1 MWDCAD
7 RQRRR
12 HPAESCH
19 APVGR
24 GVNLSTIGSAI
35 RAQPAPAR
43 AAKASAGES
52 LFEPGRNCWR
62 VERAAQVAFLVDGEE
77 YFGAVRAALAKAQHS
92 FYILG
97 WDTDSR
103 MRLTPKGADDGLPE
117 PLADFLNTIAARRG
131 VHGYVLSWDFA
142 MLYTLEREWFPI
154 FKLDWRTHRRLQFRL
169 DDHIPAGASHHQK
182 IVVVDDTVAFV
193 SGYDLTRVRW
203 DTHKHAEDDPC
214 RVDHRGVKYPPFHD
228 VGIAVTGTCARALG
242 DLARER
248 WRRATGHTLKPS
260 ITSAPA
266 DVWPTGVDTVLTDVD
281 VAISRTEPRFNGY
294 PEVSEIRQLH
304 LDAIASARRTIFAEN
319 QYFTSRLITDA
330 FSERLREPDAPEI
343 AVLSPFKQSGWLEIS
358 TMGVL
363 RGRNHRRLRAADPN
377 NRYRLYYPTLPWLD
391 AKGEC
396 LNIHSKVFVVDD
408 ELVMIGSANLADR
421 SMGTDTECNLAIE
434 ARGRPEIAKAIAGL
448 RERLLAEHL
457 DHSPAEV
464 ADALRRTRSL
474 HKTIEELHRE
484 GARSLKVIEPELD
497 PNLDALVPDQQVL
510 DPERPIDPDTL
521 AADLVPREEA
531 RGSVRTRLIIVAVV
545 VLALIAVALAW
556 RYTPLQEWLG
566 PARLIELGTELR
578 ESSLAPLYV
587 MLVFVAAGL
596 VVFPLTVL
604 IGVTAIVFGPLLGTL
619 YALAGATLSGA
630 LTFAIGRH
638 VNRQFVRGLAGSR
651 LNDLSRRLGKR
662 GLLTIVFARIVP
674 VGPYTVVNI
683 VAGASQIRWR
693 DFLLGTVIG
702 LLPGVIAASIF
713 VDRVAAAIRDPGA
726 GTFALLA
733 AVGAVLIVVALTL
746 RGKLAARAE
755 ATASATPAVHGS

>member
-1 MWDCAD
+1 
-7 RQRRR
+7 
-12 HPAESCH
+12 
-19 APVGR
+19 
-24 GVNLSTIGSAI
+24 
-35 RAQPAPAR
+35 
-43 AAKASAGES
+43 
-52 LFEPGRNCWR
+52 
-62 VERAAQVAFLVDGEE
+62 VAFLVDGEE

-103 MRLTPKGADDGLPE
+103 MRLTPQGANDGLPE

-203 DTHKHAEDDPC
+203 DTNRHAEDDPC
-214 RVDHRGVKYPPFHD
+214 RADHRGVKYAPFHD
-228 VGIAVTGTCARALG
+228 VGIAVAGDCARALG

-248 WRRATGHTLKPS
+248 WRRATGKTLKPS
-260 ITSAPA
+260 KTSAPA
-266 DVWPTGVDTVLTDVD
+266 DVWPAGADAVLTDVD
-281 VAISRTEPRFNGY
+281 VAISRTEPKFDGY
-294 PEVSEIRQLH
+294 PEVAEIRQLH

-363 RGRNHRRLRAADPN
+363 RGRNHRRLRDADPK

-408 ELVMIGSANLADR
+408 ELLMIGSANLADR

-457 DHSPAEV
+457 DRSPAEV
-464 ADALRRTRSL
+464 EDALRRTRSL
-474 HKTIEELHRE
+474 HQAIAELHRE

-531 RGSVRTRLIIVAVV
+531 RGSVRTRLIIFAIV
-545 VLALIAVALAW
+545 VLALIGVALAW
-556 RYTPLQEWLG
+556 RFTPLQAWLE
-566 PARLIELGTELR
+566 PARLIDLGHELR

-604 IGVTAIVFGPLLGTL
+604 IGVTAIVFGPLLGIVYT
-619 YALAGATLSGA
+619 LAGATLSGA
-630 LTFAIGRH
+630 LTFAVGRH
-638 VNRQFVRGLAGSR
+638 VNRQFVRGLAGRR

-662 GLLTIVFARIVP
+662 GLLAIVFARIVP
-674 VGPYTVVNI
+674 VGPYTIVNI

-733 AVGAVLIVVALTL
+733 AVGAALIVIALTL
-746 RGKLAARAE
+746 RGKLAARAD
-755 ATASATPAVHGS
+755 ATGGNATPAVHGS